1 MWAFLYL
8 KESQMKLIENW
19 QQAWKLKSVQ
29 VGAASAFFY
38 ALILL
43 SEQFLGVWNVI
54 PQELK
59 NKIPENVAEWVGIF
73 VGVAMVLAR
82 LKKQPELHNVNQ
94 FVTVTAGHSN
104 TDPGAVN
111 GKYKEAELVSQFRN
125 AVAYYLREAGIQY
138 KTDGVGTT
146 NQNLN
151 AAIKLIKG
159 SSVAVEF
166 HMNAAT
172 SKQANGIETIALPKD
187 KKLAQ
192 DLSKAVAD
200 AFGSRLRGDNGW
212 IDQSKSARGRLAY
225 VDAGGLIVELGF
237 ISNEEELFQ
246 FNARYW
252 SAAKAVA
259 KVLIEYEA
267 SK

>member
-1 MWAFLYL
+1 MIL
-8 KESQMKLIENW
+8 KWENEMKLIEDW
-19 QQAWKLKSVQ
+19 KQAWKLKSVQ
-29 VGAASAFFY
+29 VGAISAFFY
-38 ALILL
+38 ALVLF
-43 SEQFLGVWNVI
+43 SEQFVQVWNII
-54 PQELK
+54 PQDLK
-59 NKIPENVAEWVGIF
+59 NKIPENIAEWVGCF

-82 LKKQPELHNVNQ
+82 LKKQPELHEVNQ

-104 TDPGAVN
+104 KDPGAVN
-111 GKYKEAELVSQFRN
+111 GKFKEAELVSQFRN

-138 KTDGVGTT
+138 KTDGVGTL
-146 NQNLN
+146 NQDLN

-166 HMNAAT
+166 HMNAAA

-192 DLSKAVAD
+192 ELSKAVAD
-200 AFGSRLRGDNGW
+200 VFGSRLRGDNGW
-212 IDQSKSARGRLAY
+212 IDQSQSARGKLGFISN
-225 VDAGGLIVELGF
+225 GGLIVELGF
-237 ISNEEELFQ
+237 ISNEAELAQ
-246 FNARYW
+246 FNAKYW

-259 KVLIEYEA
+259 MILIKH

>member
-1 MWAFLYL
+1 
-8 KESQMKLIENW
+8 MKLIENW

-82 LKKQPELHNVNQ
+82 LKKQPELHKVNQ

-104 TDPGAVN
+104 KDPGAVN
-111 GKYKEAELVSQFRN
+111 GKYKEADLVVNFRN

-138 KTDGVGTT
+138 KTDGIGTT

-166 HMNAAT
+166 HMNAAA

-192 DLSKAVAD
+192 ELSKAVAD

-212 IDQSKSARGRLAY
+212 IDQSQSARGKLGFISN
-225 VDAGGLIVELGF
+225 GGLIVELGF

-246 FNARYW
+246 FNARYL

>member
-1 MWAFLYL
+1 
-8 KESQMKLIENW
+8 MKLIENW

-59 NKIPENVAEWVGIF
+59 NKIPENIAEWVGVF
-73 VGVAMVLAR
+73 VGVAMVLSR
-82 LKKQPELHNVNQ
+82 LKKQPELHTEIQ
-94 FVTVTAGHSN
+94 PFVTVTAGHSN

-111 GKYKEAELVSQFRN
+111 GKVKEADLVVNFRN
-125 AVAYYLREAGIQY
+125 AVTHYLREAGLQV
-138 KTDGVGTT
+138 KTDGTGTK
-146 NQNLN
+146 NDPLS
-151 AAIKLIKG
+151 AAVKLIQG

-166 HMNAAT
+166 HMNAAA
-172 SKQANGIETIALPKD
+172 SKQANGVETIALPKD

-200 AFGSRLRGDNGW
+200 VFGSRLRGDNGW
-212 IDQSKSARGRLAY
+212 IDQSQSARGKLGFISN
-225 VDAGGLIVELGF
+225 GGLIVELGF

-259 KVLIEYEA
+259 KVLNEYE
-267 SK
+267 KRN

>member
-1 MWAFLYL
+1 
-8 KESQMKLIENW
+8 MKLIDNW
-19 QQAWKLKSVQ
+19 KQAWKLKSVQ
-29 VGAASAFFY
+29 VGAISAFFY
-38 ALILL
+38 ALILF
-43 SEQFLGVWNVI
+43 SEQFLNVWAVI

-104 TDPGAVN
+104 KDPGAVN
-111 GKYKEAELVSQFRN
+111 GKFKEAELVSQFRN

-138 KTDGVGTT
+138 KTDGVGIL
-146 NQNLN
+146 NQDLN
-151 AAIKLIKG
+151 AAIKLVKG

-172 SKQANGIETIALPKD
+172 SKQANGVETIALPKD

-200 AFGSRLRGDNGW
+200 VFGSRLRGDNGW
-212 IDQSKSARGRLAY
+212 IDQSKSARGKLGFISN
-225 VDAGGLIVELGF
+225 GGLIVELGF

-259 KVLIEYEA
+259 MILIKHEKA
-267 SK
+267 LK

>member
-1 MWAFLYL
+1 
-8 KESQMKLIENW
+8 MKLIDNW
-19 QQAWKLKSVQ
+19 KQAWKLKSVQ
-29 VGAASAFFY
+29 VGAISAFFY
-38 ALILL
+38 ALILF
-43 SEQFLGVWNVI
+43 SEQFLNVWAVI

-82 LKKQPELHNVNQ
+82 LKKQPELHEVNQ

-104 TDPGAVN
+104 KDPGAVN
-111 GKYKEAELVSQFRN
+111 GKFKEAELVSQFRN

-138 KTDGVGTT
+138 KTDGVGIL
-146 NQNLN
+146 NQDLN

-172 SKQANGIETIALPKD
+172 PKQANGVETIALPKD

-200 AFGSRLRGDNGW
+200 AFGSRLRGNNGW
-212 IDQSKSARGRLAY
+212 IDQSQSARGKLGFISS
-225 VDAGGLIVELGF
+225 GGLIVELGF

-259 KVLIEYEA
+259 MILIKHEKA
-267 SK
+267 LK

>member
-1 MWAFLYL
+1 
-8 KESQMKLIENW
+8 MKLIENW
-19 QQAWKLKSVQ
+19 KQAWKLKSVQ

-43 SEQFLGVWNVI
+43 SEQFLNVWAVI

-59 NKIPENVAEWVGIF
+59 NKIPENIAEWVGIF

-82 LKKQPELHNVNQ
+82 LKKQPELHTDIQ
-94 FVTVTAGHSN
+94 PFVTVTAGHSN
-104 TDPGAVN
+104 KDPGAVN
-111 GKYKEAELVSQFRN
+111 GKFKEAELVSQFRN

-138 KTDGVGTT
+138 KTDGVGIL
-146 NQNLN
+146 NQDLN

-166 HMNAAT
+166 HMNAALNK
-172 SKQANGIETIALPKD
+172 SANGVETIALPKD

-192 DLSKAVAD
+192 DLSKAVAS
-200 AFGSRLRGDNGW
+200 ALGSRLRGDNGW
-212 IDQSKSARGRLAY
+212 IDQSQSARGKLGFISN
-225 VDAGGLIVELGF
+225 GGLIVELGF

-259 KVLIEYEA
+259 KVLIEYE
-267 SK
+267 KRN

>member
-1 MWAFLYL
+1 
-8 KESQMKLIENW
+8 MKLIEDW
-19 QQAWKLKSVQ
+19 KQAWKLKSVQ
-29 VGAASAFFY
+29 VGAISAFFY
-38 ALILL
+38 GLILF
-43 SEQFLGVWNVI
+43 SEQFLNVWNII

-59 NKIPENVAEWVGIF
+59 NKIPENAAEWIGML

-82 LKKQPELHNVNQ
+82 LKKQPELHEVNQ

-111 GKYKEAELVSQFRN
+111 GKIKEADLVVNFRN
-125 AVAYYLREAGIQY
+125 AVTHYLREAGLQV
-138 KTDGVGTT
+138 KTDGTGTK
-146 NQNLN
+146 NDPLS
-151 AAIKLIKG
+151 AAVKLIQG

-166 HMNAAT
+166 HMNAAA

-200 AFGSRLRGDNGW
+200 ALGSRLRGDNGW
-212 IDQSKSARGRLAY
+212 IDQSKSARGSLGY
-225 VDAGGLIVELGF
+225 INAGGLIVELGF
-237 ISNEEELFQ
+237 ISNEDELAAYQ
-246 FNARYW
+246 ARYW
-252 SAAKAVA
+252 IAAKAVA

>member
-1 MWAFLYL
+1 
-8 KESQMKLIENW
+8 MKLIDNW

-29 VGAASAFFY
+29 VGAISAFFY
-38 ALILL
+38 ALILF
-43 SEQFLGVWNVI
+43 SEQFLSVWAVI

-104 TDPGAVN
+104 KDPGAVN
-111 GKYKEAELVSQFRN
+111 GKFKEAELVSQFRN

-138 KTDGVGTT
+138 KTDGVGIL
-146 NQNLN
+146 NQDLN

-212 IDQSKSARGRLAY
+212 IDQSKSARGKLGFISN
-225 VDAGGLIVELGF
+225 GGLIVELGF

-259 KVLIEYEA
+259 MILIKHEKA
-267 SK
+267 LT

>member
-1 MWAFLYL
+1 MKFIN
-8 KESQMKLIENW
+8 ES
-19 QQAWKLKSVQ
+19 AWKYLSVKLPTI
-29 VGAASAFFY
+29 GAF
-38 ALILL
+38 ILL
-43 SEQFLGVWNVI
+43 VLIPALQWSIDFKIIPTEYHAALTGVVMVWLSWI
-54 PQELK
+54 GR
-59 NKIPENVAEWVGIF
+59 KIY
-73 VGVAMVLAR
+73 
-82 LKKQPELHNVNQ
+82 QPSLHNNALG

-104 TDPGAVN
+104 SDPGAVN
-111 GKYKEAELVSQFRN
+111 GKFKEAELVSQFRN

-138 KTDGVGTT
+138 KTDGVGTL

-212 IDQSKSARGRLAY
+212 IDQSQSARGKLGFISN
-225 VDAGGLIVELGF
+225 GGLIVELGF
-237 ISNEEELFQ
+237 ISNEAELAQ

-259 KVLIEYEA
+259 KALIEYE
-267 SK
+267 KRN

>member
-1 MWAFLYL
+1 
-8 KESQMKLIENW
+8 MKLIENW

-29 VGAASAFFY
+29 VGAISAFFY
-38 ALILL
+38 ALILF
-43 SEQFLGVWNVI
+43 SEQFLNVWAVI

-59 NKIPENVAEWVGIF
+59 NKIPENIAEWVGIF

-82 LKKQPELHNVNQ
+82 LKKQPELHEVNQ

-111 GKYKEAELVSQFRN
+111 GKYKEADLVSQFRN
-125 AVAYYLREAGIQY
+125 AVAYHLREAGIQY
-138 KTDGVGTT
+138 KTDGVGAT

-172 SKQANGIETIALPKD
+172 SKQANGVETIALPKD

-212 IDQSKSARGRLAY
+212 IDQSQSARGKLGFISN
-225 VDAGGLIVELGF
+225 GGLIVELGF

-259 KVLIEYEA
+259 KVLIEYE
-267 SK
+267 KRN

>member
-1 MWAFLYL
+1 MGW
-8 KESQMKLIENW
+8 EMKLIDNW
-19 QQAWKLKSVQ
+19 KQAWKLKSVQ
-29 VGAASAFFY
+29 VGALSAFFY
-38 ALILL
+38 ALILF
-43 SEQFLGVWNVI
+43 SEQFLSVWEVI

-82 LKKQPELHNVNQ
+82 LKKQPELHEVNQ

-104 TDPGAVN
+104 KDPGAVN
-111 GKYKEAELVSQFRN
+111 GKFKEAELVSQFRN

-138 KTDGVGTT
+138 KTDGVGIL
-146 NQNLN
+146 NQDLN

-172 SKQANGIETIALPKD
+172 SKQANGVETIALPKD

-212 IDQSKSARGRLAY
+212 IDQSQSARGKLGFISN
-225 VDAGGLIVELGF
+225 GGLIVELGF

-259 KVLIEYEA
+259 KVLIEYE
-267 SK
+267 KRN

>member
-1 MWAFLYL
+1 
-8 KESQMKLIENW
+8 MKLIENW
-19 QQAWKLKSVQ
+19 KQAWKLKSVQ
-29 VGAASAFFY
+29 VGAVSAFFY
-38 ALILL
+38 TLILL
-43 SEQFLGVWNVI
+43 SEQFLSVWNVI

-59 NKIPENVAEWVGIF
+59 NKIPENISEWLGVF

-82 LKKQPELHNVNQ
+82 LKKQPELHEVNQ

-104 TDPGAVN
+104 VDPGAVN
-111 GKYKEAELVSQFRN
+111 GKFKEAELVSQFRN
-125 AVAYYLREAGIQY
+125 AVAYYLREAYIQY

-172 SKQANGIETIALPKD
+172 SKQANGVETIALPKD

-212 IDQSKSARGRLAY
+212 IDQSQSARGKLGFISN
-225 VDAGGLIVELGF
+225 GGLIVELGF

-259 KVLIEYEA
+259 KVLIEYEKA
-267 SK
+267 LT

>member
-1 MWAFLYL
+1 MGW
-8 KESQMKLIENW
+8 EMKLIDNW
-19 QQAWKLKSVQ
+19 KQAWKLKSVQ
-29 VGAASAFFY
+29 VGAISAFFY
-38 ALILL
+38 ALILF
-43 SEQFLGVWNVI
+43 SEQFLSVWEVI

-82 LKKQPELHNVNQ
+82 LKKQPELHEVNQ

-104 TDPGAVN
+104 KDPGAVN
-111 GKYKEAELVSQFRN
+111 GKFKEAELVSQFRN

-138 KTDGVGTT
+138 KTDGVGIL
-146 NQNLN
+146 NQDLN

-212 IDQSKSARGRLAY
+212 IDQSQSARGKLGFISN
-225 VDAGGLIVELGF
+225 GGLIVELGF

-259 KVLIEYEA
+259 MILIKHEKA
-267 SK
+267 LK